1 MKNKFMNNNIPY
13 SILIKI
19 ILTRV
24 VILWEVLAK
33 YLFFLLG
40 ILAIFLTLTLLNFFT
55 YISFWF
61 HILFLSV
68 FLIVIGM
75 ILAKA
80 ISLVR
85 WPSIMKCVRRIEI
98 DNLASNRPISTLFD
112 KPILNQHSP
121 IWDIHYD
128 KMLKQAH
135 SIGYFKFRPFFH
147 SVDPLYICLPLCI
160 IFVITIYTYSNNFI
174 SKVEAALLPQN
185 NYIDM
190 DEAVF
195 SGWISP
201 PNYTELAPIVLSE
214 GIKSIR
220 APVGSVLTARMYGGD
235 GPSKLFI
242 NEYVIDFSMIDKDN
256 YAIESV
262 VNSSGNLTIK
272 QNNIIIFNKPLEV
285 IEDQNPTVELL
296 EKPER
301 TVKGVLKIA
310 YLSRDDY
317 GITNLYSHIVLKKQL
332 SVIDQKEL
340 NFSVPFD
347 KKVKGSQYSE
357 YYHDLTEHIWAG
369 LPVKFS
375 ILAEDFVG
383 NKGGSQEYEIILPE
397 REFNN
402 PLAISIINQRKNF
415 GLRLLSLKQIAL
427 SLDEVAK
434 NKIIS
439 KEYAIAQVWL
449 EEVLGLLKDL
459 ENNLHIDVINEKRSL
474 AIKKMWKS
482 ALFIESG
489 QLVKAE
495 EDLRKAQENLKE
507 ALSES
512 NDAGEIQESIT
523 NLDEA
528 LGKYLDELEEPM
540 NVDAPQVSESE
551 DPGDRGGENGAQSN
565 ERQDLEEKLE
575 EIADLAA
582 SGSLDEAK
590 DQLDEMQ
597 DVTEALDREALGE
610 ALGEEESADRPKAMQ
625 QISEL
630 IKEQEALME
639 ESFDQS
645 LNSAQADQK
654 TPGSGPINAGEE
666 QENLRKQL
674 ENVMKE
680 IAESENPIPES
691 LGRADRAMRQAS
703 RELNRNRPDRAQ
715 TAQGRVIEEL
725 SKAAESLDK
734 MHSGDGPSQM
744 AGRNRDNTNRD
755 QRDPLGRVPPGQGSS
770 PGGDVGIPNEP
781 DITKARKIAKQLY
794 KKAEKSIE
802 DSIERKYVDS
812 LLDWY

>member
-1 MKNKFMNNNIPY
+1 MNNNIPY

-40 ILAIFLTLTLLNFFT
+40 ILVIFLTLTLLNFFT

-61 HILFLSV
+61 HVFLLIV

-80 ISLVR
+80 ILLVR

-112 KPILNQHSP
+112 KPILNKHSP

-135 SIGYFKFRPFFH
+135 SLGYFKFRPFFH

-160 IFVITIYTYSNNFI
+160 MFLITIYTYSNNFI

-185 NYIDM
+185 NYIEL

-214 GIKSIR
+214 DIKSIR
-220 APVGSVLTARMYGGD
+220 APVGSILTARMYGGD

-242 NEYVIDFSMIDKDN
+242 NEYVRDFSMIDKDN
-256 YAIESV
+256 YAVESV

-272 QNNIIIFNKPLEV
+272 QNNTIIFNKTLEV

-340 NFSVPFD
+340 NFSLPFD
-347 KKVKGSQYSE
+347 KKVRGSQYSE
-357 YYHDLTEHIWAG
+357 FYHDLTEHIWAG

-375 ILAEDFVG
+375 IFAEDFVG
-383 NKGGSQEYEIILPE
+383 NKGESQEYEIILPE

-402 PLAISIINQRKNF
+402 PLAIFIINQRKNF
-415 GLRLLSLKQIAL
+415 GLRLLSLEQISL
-427 SLDEVAK
+427 NLDEVAK
-434 NKIIS
+434 NEIIS
-439 KEYAIAQVWL
+439 KEYAIARVWL
-449 EEVLGLLKDL
+449 EEVLGVLKDL
-459 ENNLHIDVINEKRSL
+459 ENNLPMGVINTKRSL
-474 AIKKMWKS
+474 AIKKLWKS

-507 ALSES
+507 SLSES

-610 ALGEEESADRPKAMQ
+610 ALGEEESPDQPRAMQ
-625 QISEL
+625 QISEM
-630 IKEQEALME
+630 IQEQEALME

-680 IAESENPIPES
+680 IAESDNPIPES
-691 LGRADRAMRQAS
+691 LGRADRAMREAS

-802 DSIERKYVDS
+802 NSIERKYVDS